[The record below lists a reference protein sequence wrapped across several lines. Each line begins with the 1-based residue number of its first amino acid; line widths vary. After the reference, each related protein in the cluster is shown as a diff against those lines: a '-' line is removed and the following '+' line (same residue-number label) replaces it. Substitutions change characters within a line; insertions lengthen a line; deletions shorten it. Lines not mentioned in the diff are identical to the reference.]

1 MVNLL
6 FSDVFHDHLQVEKK
20 TRSWVIFVF
29 GCALAFKKIVVT
41 FIMDAL
47 EEQQN
52 KVVIKYK
59 PTYRLEPLE
68 ERKYV
73 VVHFLGGWGLENG
86 RHSCLL
92 SLCSLSLFVF
102 CSKVFGLNYIFLK
115 KNPPSNSSSL
125 LLLLFPSLARASV
138 LSCSPPLFCSFL
150 PAHALTR
157 SIFIFSSPPVVFSVF
172 FFLSSI
178 PLSCLVQT
186 DSLHLLSGKCVK
198 AC

>member
-138 LSCSPPLFCSFL
+138 LSCSPPLFLLLSPCACAHSFYFYFFF
-150 PAHALTR
+150 PSR
-157 SIFIFSSPPVVFSVF
+157 RIFCFFF
-172 FFLSSI
+172 FFL
-178 PLSCLVQT
+178 PFLCLVLYKQI
-186 DSLHLLSGKCVK
+186 LSICCQANV
-198 AC
+198 

>member
-1 MVNLL
+1 M
-6 FSDVFHDHLQVEKK
+6 
-20 TRSWVIFVF
+20 IFFF
-29 GCALAFKKIVVT
+29 GCALAFKKVVVNLL
-41 FIMDAL
+41 IMDAL

-73 VVHFLGGWGLENG
+73 VVHFFGGVGVGEWQAQLPA
-86 RHSCLL
+86 L

-157 SIFIFSSPPVVFSVF
+157 SIFIFSSPPVVFSGF